1 MIFGVNKFPARK
13 HHISLNVLWCAES
26 NGYSYTLLFSLTIC
40 ILKFWLMW
48 SDELI
53 ECVAVPWLCWP
64 SLMNLPVFSLVITLV
79 WCGVTSS
86 GPSLHMVVFI
96 FSKPPA

>member
-26 NGYSYTLLFSLTIC
+26 NGYSYALLFPVTIC

-53 ECVAVPWLCWP
+53 ECVAVRWSCWP
-64 SLMNLPVFSLVITLV
+64 TLMSLSVIWSFS
-79 WCGVTSS
+79 WYGV
-86 GPSLHMVVFI
+86 V
-96 FSKPPA
+96 